1 MLTCYNSLEDAM
13 KEACACFLPYWELVE
28 ELGVCID
35 VIRYAEEICK
45 NEESVHYKRTI
56 SFAISSEMLI
66 QDVLV

>member
-35 VIRYAEEICK
+35 AIRYAEEIYK
-45 NEESVHYKRTI
+45 NEESTI
-56 SFAISSEMLI
+56 KGLYHSLSHRKC
-66 QDVLV
+66 